1 MDLYSLADLTRI
13 TGAKRRSIQLWA
25 DAGVI
30 FAEEQTDRAGTG
42 THRKFSRDEAIIA
55 CLIHPFAARQIAI
68 GELIAISK
76 SVRQGFLK
84 TSGLKKMIEDA
95 IRGDDAWCLM
105 YESWDGGNRTTLFKG
120 VPEFGGLRKPGG
132 FSVLICLAN
141 YLTELDS

>member
-1 MDLYSLADLTRI
+1 MDLYSLADLARI

-30 FAEEQTDRAGTG
+30 VPEGDTDRAGTG

-76 SVRQGFLK
+76 SVRQSFLK
-84 TSGLKKMIEDA
+84 MVGLKRTIEDA
-95 IRGDDAWCLM
+95 IRGDDSWCLM
-105 YESWDGGNRTTLFKG
+105 YESWDGGNLTTLFKG
-120 VPEFGGLRKPGG
+120 APDLKALRKPGG
-132 FSVLICLAN
+132 LAAIISLSG
-141 YLTELDS
+141 YLSELNS